1 MANVLGAAAMGP
13 IDSALGTTPLN
24 MRNMDPR
31 MRQMGA
37 FGGYGGEYGGMPG
50 GMPSIGTQNAT
61 LRNDPNLQL
70 NKDGMVTIT
79 DNMPAQTKTLAE
91 QLNVSKQAE
100 KDAKAMFDVA
110 EKNSQ
115 EQHIATTMLN
125 EAQLQSALLT
135 NQILSSR
142 GPGGGTSISIG
153 GSKGG
158 GFFTGGGALAEVGNM
173 ALDMGKSVVT
183 QKVVE
188 SMGIK
193 NPYMAML
200 ASFAV
205 NKGVSYLGG
214 KAFDMFS
221 GTDMGKSVLGVGDTI
236 SNAYRSVAPTWAGG
250 YDAATMADLELG
262 RAMTANA
269 AAVEGTTN
277 AVTSST
283 SFLKGFDFMDALP
296 YAGAVI
302 KLLQGDVKGAAL
314 TAAGVFI
321 GNLILPGIGGWIG
334 GFIGG
339 LLGGGGSQ
347 RRPMPTIW
355 RIIRV
360 RDNNNINGIVD
371 LQAPQENP
379 PKEFFTLCDSLLRVG
394 FNATKAAEVASKK
407 PTPFDFIMC
416 TMNPDGVYFSM
427 RKGDPASADTHAVA
441 LGAPDKT
448 FSAGKAASEI
458 VKLITTA
465 FKEAYAAESTALDNA
480 SKLLNKKTF
489 NQLSTGLAKEF
500 KSGPAKLDTTIDK
513 GVFGGTAAEDV
524 IITTG
529 RQNTPQA
536 ATSGG
541 EFDSATLPM
550 VYSMKEGKYV
560 EAPFVEKEVD
570 VIQENDYGMQ
580 STIRVKQKVYTP
592 NVLMLDKDG
601 KAIYDKN
608 NSGGIDLAD
617 IVTPTLTTTS
627 ATVTSGTTAAT
638 STSGATGTTGSVNVV
653 TNADNSQR
661 NNQSVNTYYA
671 GTLSKTKN
679 PIKDAMLQTGLPA

>member
-1 MANVLGAAAMGP
+1 MGQ
-13 IDSALGTTPLN
+13 SVT
-24 MRNMDPR
+24 
-31 MRQMGA
+31 GA
-37 FGGYGGEYGGMPG
+37 F
-50 GMPSIGTQNAT
+50 SN
-61 LRNDPNLQL
+61 
-70 NKDGMVTIT
+70 
-79 DNMPAQTKTLAE
+79 
-91 QLNVSKQAE
+91 
-100 KDAKAMFDVA
+100 
-110 EKNSQ
+110 
-115 EQHIATTMLN
+115 
-125 EAQLQSALLT
+125 
-135 NQILSSR
+135 
-142 GPGGGTSISIG
+142 
-153 GSKGG
+153 
-158 GFFTGGGALAEVGNM
+158 
-173 ALDMGKSVVT
+173 
-183 QKVVE
+183 
-188 SMGIK
+188 
-193 NPYMAML
+193 
-200 ASFAV
+200 
-205 NKGVSYLGG
+205 
-214 KAFDMFS
+214 
-221 GTDMGKSVLGVGDTI
+221 I
-236 SNAYRSVAPTWAGG
+236 SNSYQMAAPSWAGG
-250 YDAATMADLELG
+250 YTDAQKAYFNAVDATDAAGGLADG
-262 RAMTANA
+262 A
-269 AAVEGTTN
+269 N

-283 SFLKGFDFMDALP
+283 SFLEGFNFMDALP
-296 YAGAVI
+296 YATAVI
-302 KLLQGDVKGAAL
+302 KLLQGDVKGAAF

-560 EAPFVEKEVD
+560 EAPFIEKEVD

-679 PIKDAMLQTGLPA
+679 PIKDAMLQTGLAPA